1 MEHTMKIGP
10 LDTKIAAP
18 PLAGERKSASA
29 SKADGSSPSAMVDLS
44 SVATMKVDAE
54 GEGSFDAAKVARIAE
69 AIREGRL
76 IINASAIADKLLA
89 NAQEVLD
96 QQRR

>member
-18 PLAGERKSASA
+18 PVPGERKSASVA
-29 SKADGSSPSAMVDLS
+29 SAGGTSPSAKVDLS
-44 SVATMKVDAE
+44 TAATMKVEAE
-54 GEGSFDAAKVARIAE
+54 GEGAFDAAKVAAIAQ

-76 IINASAIADKLLA
+76 VINPGAIADRLIA
-89 NAQEVLD
+89 NAQELLD
-96 QQRR
+96 TQRR